1 MPHTRQGFTLVE
13 LVMVL
18 GIIALLG
25 AVAVPRYT
33 DALNRYRARAAAEQ
47 IVRVLELSQAT
58 ARQQSTAISVWFDVA
73 NDTVHAPQLDDP
85 DRDGAWVID
94 LSARP
99 WRAALSKAD
108 FDGQVYVLYNGYGE
122 TTMTGAAA
130 VEAGGVTWSIELDEH
145 GRLSSRP

>member
-1 MPHTRQGFTLVE
+1 MVHTRQGFTLVE

-25 AVAVPRYT
+25 AIAVPRY
-33 DALNRYRARAAAEQ
+33 AEAINRYRARVAAEQ

-58 ARQQSTAISVWFDVA
+58 ARQRSTAISVWFDVA

-94 LSARP
+94 LSQRP
-99 WRAALSKAD
+99 WRAELTRAE
-108 FDGQVYVLYNGYGE
+108 FDGQIYVLYNGYGE
-122 TTMTGAAA
+122 TTMTGSAA
-130 VEAGGVTWSIELDEH
+130 VSAGGVVWQIDLDEH
-145 GRLSSRP
+145 GRLNISP